1 MRELSSSRRRRLSVD
16 TSKIALSVGL
26 CLCAGQLVATPASAS
41 VTAVAPSAVTTT
53 ATAAAVKP
61 KISIKANKRT
71 IGWGS
76 KVKVTSKVIDPRT
89 GKVVHSGYVKLQAWR
104 KGAWRTWQ
112 TKRVYSSGTVNFWS
126 KPSVTGSYRT
136 LFTGSGSLSS
146 VGTKSLRITVKAT
159 GAKVIREAARH
170 KGARYVFGS
179 AGPRTFDCSGY
190 TMYVYRKAA
199 GKKLPHKANSQQRYG
214 KAVSKS
220 NKKVGDLIVFRSG
233 SYGTHA
239 AIYAGGGYMWAAP
252 STGKT
257 VRKQKIYGSNYVVRR
272 LV

>member
-16 TSKIALSVGL
+16 TSKIALSVSL
-26 CLCAGQLVATPASAS
+26 CLCAGQLVATPASAAAPVP
-41 VTAVAPSAVTTT
+41 VTVAATSA
-53 ATAAAVKP
+53 AAAVKP
-61 KISIKANKRT
+61 KISFKANKRT

-76 KVKVTSKVIDPRT
+76 KVKVTSKVVNPRT
-89 GKVVHSGYVKLQAWR
+89 GKVVQSGYVKLQAWR
-104 KGAWRTWQ
+104 KGAYRTWQ
-112 TKRVYSSGTVNFWS
+112 TKRVYSSGTVTFWS
-126 KPSVTGSYRT
+126 KPSITGSYRT
-136 LFTGSGSLSS
+136 LFTGSGSIKSAA
-146 VGTKSLRITVKAT
+146 TKGVRITVKAT
-159 GAKVIREAARH
+159 GAKIIREAAKH
-170 KGARYVFGS
+170 KGARYVFGAS
-179 AGPRTFDCSGY
+179 GPRTFDCSGY

-214 KAVSKS
+214 RGVSKS

-239 AIYAGGGYMWAAP
+239 AIYAGGGYMWASP